1 MECLETLRK
10 NGLADFL
17 LNLNLVNCVGFKI
30 SCDCSFF
37 FLFYFYFL
45 VGCFIP
51 FFTKAAP

>member
-1 MECLETLRK
+1 MEYLETLRK

-37 FLFYFYFL
+37 YFYFL

>member
-37 FLFYFYFL
+37 LFYFYFL